1 MLIEFKNIFVER
13 EGRPILGD
21 LSLSLSE
28 RRIGIMGPNGSG
40 KSTFIRLIN
49 GLLLP
54 KRGQICVD
62 GLDTRLEVEK
72 IRRKVG
78 FVFQNPDNQIV
89 FPIVS
94 EDIEFGLKRRI
105 PESSMRHQRM
115 LEALDQLGVLHLQNR
130 SIHTLSGGERQ
141 LVALAGVLATTPEI
155 LVFDEPTTQLDLRL
169 RNRFEQHL
177 SALPQPALIVS
188 HDLEL
193 MRTMDRVLV
202 IVEGR
207 LAFDGVPADAT
218 AWYRTH
224 CG

>member
-49 GLLLP
+49 GLLIP
-54 KRGQICVD
+54 KIGQICVD

-105 PESSMRHQRM
+105 PNSNMRHQRM
-115 LEALDQLGVLHLQNR
+115 LEALDQLGVLHLQDR

-141 LVALAGVLATTPEI
+141 LVALAGVLATKPEI

-193 MRTMDRVLV
+193 MRTMDRVLI

>member
-13 EGRPILGD
+13 EGRQTLTD

-28 RRIGIMGPNGSG
+28 RRIGILGPNGSG

-49 GLLLP
+49 GLLIP
-54 KRGQICVD
+54 KTGQICVD
-62 GLDTRLEVEK
+62 GLDTRTDVEK

-89 FPIVS
+89 FPLVS
-94 EDIEFGLKRRI
+94 EDIEFGLKRRV
-105 PESSMRHQRM
+105 PEPTLRQQRAQ
-115 LEALDQLGVLHLQNR
+115 EALSQLGVLHLQER
-130 SIHTLSGGERQ
+130 LIHTLSGGERQ
-141 LVALAGVLATTPEI
+141 LVALAGVLATQPEI

-177 SALPQPALIVS
+177 ASLPQAAVIVS
-188 HDLEL
+188 HDLAL
-193 MRTMDRVLV
+193 MGTMERVLV
-202 IVEGR
+202 LKDGR
-207 LAFDGVPADAT
+207 LAFDGAPDEAI

-224 CG
+224 CS

>member
-13 EGRPILGD
+13 EERQVLGD

-49 GLLLP
+49 GLLIP
-54 KRGQICVD
+54 KRGQICVE
-62 GLDTRLEVEK
+62 GLDTRVEIEK

-94 EDIEFGLKRRI
+94 EDIEFGLKRRVPDPTI
-105 PESSMRHQRM
+105 RLQRM
-115 LEALDQLGVLHLQNR
+115 REALSQLGVLHLQDR

-141 LVALAGVLATTPEI
+141 LVALAGVLATQPDI

-169 RNRFEQHL
+169 RNRFEKHL

-193 MRTMDRVLV
+193 MATMDRVLV

-207 LAFDGVPADAT
+207 LAFDGVAQAAT

>member
-141 LVALAGVLATTPEI
+141 LVALAGVLATKPEI

>member
-13 EGRPILGD
+13 EGRLILGD

-54 KRGQICVD
+54 KIGQICVD

-105 PESSMRHQRM
+105 PNSIMRHQRM
-115 LEALDQLGVLHLQNR
+115 LEALDQLGVLHLQDR

-141 LVALAGVLATTPEI
+141 LVALAGVLATKPEI

-193 MRTMDRVLV
+193 MRTMDRVLI

>member
-1 MLIEFKNIFVER
+1 
-13 EGRPILGD
+13 
-21 LSLSLSE
+21 
-28 RRIGIMGPNGSG
+28 
-40 KSTFIRLIN
+40 
-49 GLLLP
+49 
-54 KRGQICVD
+54 
-62 GLDTRLEVEK
+62 
-72 IRRKVG
+72 
-78 FVFQNPDNQIV
+78 
-89 FPIVS
+89 
-94 EDIEFGLKRRI
+94 
-105 PESSMRHQRM
+105 
-115 LEALDQLGVLHLQNR
+115 LDQLGVLHLQDR

>member
-54 KRGQICVD
+54 KTGQICVD

-105 PESSMRHQRM
+105 PEASMRHQRM
-115 LEALDQLGVLHLQNR
+115 QEALDQLGVLHLQDR

-141 LVALAGVLATTPEI
+141 LVALAGVLATKPEI

-193 MRTMDRVLV
+193 MSTMDRVLV

-207 LAFDGVPADAT
+207 LAFDGAPVEAT

>member
-13 EGRPILGD
+13 EGRSILSD

-72 IRRKVG
+72 IRIKVG

-105 PESSMRHQRM
+105 PEPTIRHQRM
-115 LEALDQLGVLHLQNR
+115 LEALNQLGVIHLQDR

-141 LVALAGVLATTPEI
+141 LVALAGVLATQPEI

-207 LAFDGVPADAT
+207 LAFDGLPADAT

>member
-105 PESSMRHQRM
+105 PEPTIRHQRM
-115 LEALDQLGVLHLQNR
+115 LEALNQLGVIHLQDR

-141 LVALAGVLATTPEI
+141 LVALAGVLATQPEI

-207 LAFDGVPADAT
+207 LALDAVPADAT

>member
-13 EGRPILGD
+13 EGRQVLGD
-21 LSLSLSE
+21 LGLSLSE

-54 KRGQICVD
+54 KIGQICVD

-105 PESSMRHQRM
+105 PDSSMRHLRM
-115 LEALDQLGVLHLQNR
+115 QEALDQLGVLHLQDR

-141 LVALAGVLATTPEI
+141 LVALAGVLATKPDI

-169 RNRFEQHL
+169 RNRFEQQL

-207 LAFDGVPADAT
+207 LAFDGAPVEAT

>member
-13 EGRPILGD
+13 EGRQILGD
-21 LSLSLSE
+21 LSLRLSE

-62 GLDTRLEVEK
+62 GLDTRLEVDK

-94 EDIEFGLKRRI
+94 EDIEFGLKQRI
-105 PESSMRHQRM
+105 SESSMRHQRM
-115 LEALDQLGVLHLQNR
+115 REALDQLGVLHLQDR

-141 LVALAGVLATTPEI
+141 LVALAGVLATKPEI

-218 AWYRTH
+218 PWYRTH

>member
-13 EGRPILGD
+13 EGRQALAD

-28 RRIGIMGPNGSG
+28 RRIGVIGPNGSG
-40 KSTFIRLIN
+40 KSTLIRLIN
-49 GLLLP
+49 GLLIP
-54 KRGQICVD
+54 KTGQICVD
-62 GLDTRLEVEK
+62 GLDTRHDVEK

-94 EDIEFGLKRRI
+94 EDIEFGLKRRVSE
-105 PESSMRHQRM
+105 PTLRRQRAQ
-115 LEALDQLGVLHLQNR
+115 EALDQLGVLHLQDR

-141 LVALAGVLATTPEI
+141 LVALAGVLATQPEI

-177 SALPQPALIVS
+177 ASLTQAAVIVS
-188 HDLEL
+188 HDLAL
-193 MRTMDRVLV
+193 MGTMDRVLV
-202 IVEGR
+202 LKDGR
-207 LAFDGVPADAT
+207 LAFDGAPDAAT
-218 AWYRTH
+218 SWYRMH
-224 CG
+224 CS

>member
-13 EGRPILGD
+13 DGRQTLAG

-28 RRIGIMGPNGSG
+28 RRIGIIGPNGSG

-54 KRGQICVD
+54 KMGQISVD
-62 GLDTRLEVEK
+62 GLDTRTDVEK

-89 FPIVS
+89 FPLVS
-94 EDIEFGLKRRI
+94 EDIEFGLKRRVPDPI
-105 PESSMRHQRM
+105 QRRQRAQ
-115 LEALDQLGVLHLQNR
+115 EALNQLGVLHLQDR
-130 SIHTLSGGERQ
+130 LIHTLSGGERQ
-141 LVALAGVLATTPEI
+141 LVALAGVLATQPEI

-169 RNRFEQHL
+169 RNRFERHL
-177 SALPQPALIVS
+177 ASLTQAAVIVS

-193 MRTMDRVLV
+193 MGTMDRVLV
-202 IVEGR
+202 LQDGR
-207 LAFDGVPADAT
+207 LVFDGVPVEAT
-218 AWYRTH
+218 AWYRAH
-224 CG
+224 CS

>member
-13 EGRPILGD
+13 EGRQILGD
-21 LSLSLSE
+21 LSLRLSE

-105 PESSMRHQRM
+105 PEASMRYQRM
-115 LEALDQLGVLHLQNR
+115 QEALDQLGVLHLQDR

-141 LVALAGVLATTPEI
+141 LVALAGVLATKPDI

-193 MRTMDRVLV
+193 MSTMDRVLV

-207 LAFDGVPADAT
+207 LAFDGAPVEAT

>member
-13 EGRPILGD
+13 EGRLILGD

-54 KRGQICVD
+54 KTGQICVD

-105 PESSMRHQRM
+105 PEPTIRHQRM
-115 LEALDQLGVLHLQNR
+115 LEALNQLGVIHLQDR

-141 LVALAGVLATTPEI
+141 LVALAGVLATQPEI

-207 LAFDGVPADAT
+207 LAFDGLPDDAT

>member
-13 EGRPILGD
+13 EGRLILGD

-54 KRGQICVD
+54 KTGQICVD

-105 PESSMRHQRM
+105 PEPKMRHQRM
-115 LEALDQLGVLHLQNR
+115 LEALDQLSVLHLQDR